1 MSELS
6 TGLAIIHANRLETLR
21 DLLVRWMRDNPL
33 PPLVDEQILVQSNGI
48 AQWLRLALAAPVS
61 EGGCGI
67 AAGLQVELPSAFLWR
82 AYRAV
87 LGKEAVPPQSPYDK
101 PQLRWRLL
109 RLLPDLLKTP
119 EFASLAQYL
128 ESDPGERK
136 AYQLAEHLADLF
148 DQYQVYRADWL
159 ADWAEGLDQL
169 RMPDG
174 GEPRLLDE
182 DQRWQPRLWRAI
194 RADLQAEVD
203 SSRADLH
210 QRFLEACKQ
219 LQSRPR
225 SLPPRLM
232 VFGISA
238 LPQQMIEAL
247 AALSGQIQVMV
258 AVLNPCRFYWADI
271 IEGKELLRAEHKR
284 QQRREGV
291 PVELSSEQM
300 HLHAPPLL
308 AAWGKQG
315 RDYIRLLDE
324 FDQSERYRH
333 WFNDS
338 RIDLFDEPEPD
349 IASLPLLQQLQQDI
363 LELNPVEKAPREW
376 FAGDDSLVFHLAHS
390 AQREVEVL
398 QDQILKRLDED
409 PTLKPR
415 DMIVMVPDIGIY
427 QPHIEAVFGRL
438 PKDDPRFIPYSLADQ
453 SSRGQVPLLVALEQ
467 LLRLPELRLGASEL
481 LDLLEVPALQQR
493 YGLTPADI
501 PTLQRWIDGAGIRWG
516 LDADHRA
523 GLELPQGL
531 EQNAWLFGMRR
542 MLLGYAIGDGEAFAD
557 IEPYDEVAGLEAAL
571 AGSLALLL
579 DDLRELLHRLTAP
592 QDALG
597 WREQLNWLLDRFFAP
612 QDDAD
617 LLLNERL
624 VSELQSWTQGCI
636 DAELTAALPLTLA
649 REAWLGGIDQ
659 GSLSARFMAGRLTF
673 STLMP
678 MRAIPFRQVFLLGM
692 NDGDYPRIKP
702 PQDFDLMAGQY
713 RPGDRSRREDD
724 RYLFL
729 EAMLSAR
736 EQLYISWV
744 GRSIRDNQPQPPSVL
759 VAQLRDHLNQG
770 WKDIESEEDVA
781 QQLTLEHPLQPFSTR
796 YFDGSGQADPR
807 LFTYAQEWRE
817 IHDSVGG
824 DSEQDLPAGLP
835 EGALTLQ
842 RLGRFLRYP
851 VRAFF
856 NERLN
861 VYFQQPA
868 VQQAEHEP
876 FAFDNLEQF
885 QLGQE
890 LIDLAHGSAEPSR
903 IVEEELERWR
913 RAGRLP
919 LGEYGPLALQPI
931 LSPVR
936 STLRHLEPLAEWQPM
951 EGALEIDLKMQLNG
965 SEIPIEDW
973 LSGVSVRDGAYALIR
988 TSPQAVASKNGP
1000 RWHRLL
1006 RLWVEHLCGCA
1017 QGYDLRSWLVGPDTS
1032 VLIEPLA
1039 PKSAQEILEQM
1050 VSCWAQAMQAPPP
1063 LACKTGLALLT
1074 EPPEKAIGAAA
1085 RAYLG
1090 TGQFAGEV
1098 QQDPALA
1105 RAWPEFEQ
1113 LADPGLEEG
1122 LEAWARAL
1130 YEPLLQ
1136 HAHAQGTGERE

>member
-1 MSELS
+1 MSELP

-21 DLLVRWMRDNPL
+21 DLMVRWMRDNPL

-48 AQWLRLALAAPVS
+48 AQWLRLALAAPVA

-67 AAGLQVELPSAFLWR
+67 AAGLSVDLPSAFLWR

-87 LGKEAVPPQSPYDK
+87 LGEEAVPRQSPYDK

-109 RLLPDLLKTP
+109 RLLPGLLSTP

-128 ESDPGERK
+128 QSDPGERK

-159 ADWAEGLDQL
+159 ADWAEGLDQMRSAEGDPL
-169 RMPDG
+169 P
-174 GEPRLLDE
+174 LAE
-182 DQRWQPRLWRAI
+182 DQLWQPRLWREI
-194 RADLQAEVD
+194 RADLDEAEN

-210 QRFLEACKQ
+210 QRFLDACRQ
-219 LQSRPR
+219 LQQRPR
-225 SLPPRLM
+225 GLPPRLM

-247 AALSGQIQVMV
+247 AALSGQLQVMV
-258 AVLNPCRFYWADI
+258 AVLNPCRYYWADI

-284 QQRREGV
+284 QQRRAGV
-291 PVELSSEQM
+291 PLSLGSEEM

-338 RIDLFDEPEPD
+338 RIDLFDEPDENPEGL
-349 IASLPLLQQLQQDI
+349 ALLQQLQQDI
-363 LELNPVEKAPREW
+363 LELNPMPQPARPLPP
-376 FAGDDSLVFHLAHS
+376 ADDSLVFHVAHS
-390 AQREVEVL
+390 AQREVEIL
-398 QDQILKRLDED
+398 QDQLLRRLDRD
-409 PTLKPR
+409 PGLKPR
-415 DMIVMVPDIGIY
+415 DMIVMVPDIGVY

-438 PKDDPRFIPYSLADQ
+438 EPDDPRYIPYSLADQ

-467 LLRLPELRLGASEL
+467 LLRLPELRLGASDL
-481 LDLLEVPALQQR
+481 LDLLEVPALQRR
-493 YGLTPADI
+493 YGLDPADI

-516 LDADHRA
+516 LDAAHRA

-531 EQNAWLFGMRR
+531 EQNAWLFGIRR
-542 MLLGYAIGDGEAFAD
+542 MLLGYAIGDGEAFAE

-579 DDLRELLHRLTAP
+579 DDLRELLQGLAQP

-597 WREQLNWLLDRFFAP
+597 WREQLNWLLERFFEP
-612 QDDAD
+612 SDDAD
-617 LLLNERL
+617 LLLVERL
-624 VSELQSWTQGCI
+624 SAELQAWTQGCI
-636 DAELTAALPLTLA
+636 DAGLSAELPLTVA
-649 REAWLGGIDQ
+649 REAWLGAIDQ

-678 MRAIPFRQVFLLGM
+678 MRAIPFREVFLLGM

-702 PQDFDLMAGQY
+702 PQDFDLMARQY

-729 EAMLSAR
+729 EALLSAR
-736 EQLYISWV
+736 ERLYISWV

-759 VAQLRDHLNQG
+759 VAQLRDHLEQG
-770 WKDIESEEDVA
+770 WSSDGAEVLA
-781 QQLTLEHPLQPFSTR
+781 QLTLEHPLQPFSTR
-796 YFDGSGQADPR
+796 YFDASVTADPR

-817 IHDSVGG
+817 IHETAEPG
-824 DSEQDLPAGLP
+824 ERAALPAALP
-835 EGALTLQ
+835 DGALTLQ

-851 VRAFF
+851 VRSFF
-856 NERLN
+856 NERLH

-868 VQQAEHEP
+868 AQQEEHEP
-876 FAFDNLEQF
+876 FAFNRLEQF

-890 LIDLAHGSAEPSR
+890 MIVAARTGEEPNQALN
-903 IVEEELERWR
+903 EELARWR

-919 LGEYGPLALQPI
+919 LGEYGRLSLQPI
-931 LSPVR
+931 LSPVQA
-936 STLRHLEPLAEWQPM
+936 TLRHLEPLADWAPLQ
-951 EGALEIDLKMQLNG
+951 GALEIALRFDVEGEPVL
-965 SEIPIEDW
+965 IEDW
-973 LSGVSVRDGAYALIR
+973 LGDVSEQEGRYALIR
-988 TSPQAVASKNGP
+988 TSPQAVTDRKGP

-1017 QGYDLRSWLVGPDTS
+1017 QGYDLRSWLVGPDSS
-1032 VLIEPLA
+1032 VLLEPLDRA
-1039 PKSAQEILEQM
+1039 GALEILAAIIGH
-1050 VSCWAQAMQAPPP
+1050 WAQAMQTPPP
-1063 LACKTGLALLT
+1063 LACRAGLALIT
-1074 EPPEKAIGAAA
+1074 EPEDKALMAAYQ
-1085 RAYLG
+1085 AYVG
-1090 TGQFAGEV
+1090 NSQVSGEV
-1098 QQDPALA
+1098 QEDPALA
-1105 RAWPEFEQ
+1105 RARPDFDALAEQ
-1113 LADPGLEEG
+1113 GLES
-1122 LEAWARAL
+1122 WARAL
-1130 YEPLLQ
+1130 YQPLLQ
-1136 HAHAQGTGERE
+1136 HARVAATGETA